1 MNHRAYQ
8 NPCNNRHTLNLLLWD
23 EMLLGEDLKRH
34 KNESKWDEKKNCWTK
49 RTENPPRWIENAS
62 FTLGISFCYWQSTF
76 LSALHLNDFL
86 CNWDNFR
93 IKIVNAM
100 TLRFLRKFR
109 QIKVRQSRQH
119 SFYMSDP
126 ALILL
131 KPNWQASPRFTT
143 EILAFLSNV
152 KCLSAPTDSK
162 QFQSRMSS
170 PYNRTKFII
179 KK

>member
-23 EMLLGEDLKRH
+23 GMLHGEDLKRH

-49 RTENPPRWIENAS
+49 RTENPPRCQFHSRNQFLLLAKHIFKC
-62 FTLGISFCYWQSTF
+62 FTFKRLPLQLRQ
-76 LSALHLNDFL
+76 LSDALRLS
-86 CNWDNFR
+86 
-93 IKIVNAM
+93 I
-100 TLRFLRKFR
+100 RFLRKFR

-131 KPNWQASPRFTT
+131 KLNWQASPCFKA